1 MYLESSKKFLYGVT
15 VAAAIILLG
24 ISLLSCTAAQDL
36 ERKIINR
43 FTSEESLDSAVEA
56 TQDFFDA
63 LMAKDYQQAYQMI
76 SSQDKQEHSYDQ
88 FVREFD
94 DVTDIVFFEIN
105 WVEVKNNIAVV
116 GIDFMDSY
124 DGEEK
129 LYKDQELS
137 LIKEDGEWKINFWQ

>member
-1 MYLESSKKFLYGVT
+1 M
-15 VAAAIILLG
+15 VAAIVLLG
-24 ISLLSCTAAQDL
+24 ISLLSCSTVEEL
-36 ERKIINR
+36 ERNIVNR

-56 TQDFFDA
+56 TQGFFDA

-76 SSQDKQEHSYDQ
+76 SSQGKQEHSYEQ

-116 GIDFMDSY
+116 GVDFMDSY

-129 LYKDQELS
+129 LYKDQEVS
-137 LIKEDGEWKINFWQ
+137 LVKEDEEWKINFWQ